1 MRRRVAVVAAG
12 AVRAARGL
20 WPDRNPLRRTL
31 DRVEAAIVAGL
42 AIAFLA
48 GAPVAAVTAAHL
60 AAALGARTAQAQ
72 RSWPPLPAGPLA
84 DVPGSGDGRAG
95 PVAAARW
102 AAPGGRAR
110 TGTVAAPPGTR
121 AGSTVLVWVDA
132 SGNLATAPPLRLA
145 QVNEQAVLA
154 AAATVVAMGYLLPC
168 AGLLAY
174 GLLGRRRLAAWG
186 AGRPAPAARGRRRA
200 PAPRGG

>member
-31 DRVEAAIVAGL
+31 DRVEAAILAGL

-60 AAALGARTAQAQ
+60 AAVLGARTAQAQ
-72 RSWPPLPAGPLA
+72 RSWHQMPAVLLA
-84 DVPGSGDGRAG
+84 DVPGSGYGRSG
-95 PVAAARW
+95 PAAPARGRGVARPGPGAPPRW
-102 AAPGGRAR
+102 AAPAGGAR
-110 TGTVAAPPGTR
+110 TGMVAAPPGAR
-121 AGSTVLVWVDA
+121 AGRTVLVWVDA
-132 SGNLATAPPLRLA
+132 FGNLPTAPPLRPA

-154 AAATVVAMGYLLPC
+154 AAAAVVVLGYLLPC
-168 AGLLAY
+168 
-174 GLLGRRRLAAWG
+174 
-186 AGRPAPAARGRRRA
+186 
-200 PAPRGG
+200 

>member
-1 MRRRVAVVAAG
+1 MRRRVAVVAAR
-12 AVRAARGL
+12 AVRAACGL

-72 RSWPPLPAGPLA
+72 RSWHQLPGVLLA
-84 DVPGSGDGRAG
+84 DVPGSGYGRSG
-95 PVAAARW
+95 PVAPARW
-102 AAPGGRAR
+102 AAPGWGAR
-110 TGTVAAPPGTR
+110 TGTVAAPPGAR

-132 SGNLATAPPLRLA
+132 SGHLATAPPLRLA

-154 AAATVVAMGYLLPC
+154 AAAAVVALGYLLSS

-174 GLLGRRRLAAWG
+174 GLLGRRRLAAWD
-186 AGRPAPAARGRRRA
+186 ADWRATEPRWTRRRWSS
-200 PAPRGG
+200 G

>member
-31 DRVEAAIVAGL
+31 DRVEAAILAGL

-60 AAALGARTAQAQ
+60 AAVLGARTAQAQ
-72 RSWPPLPAGPLA
+72 RSWHQMPAMLLA
-84 DVPGSGDGRAG
+84 DVPGSGYGRSG
-95 PVAAARW
+95 PVAPARW
-102 AAPGGRAR
+102 AAPAGGAR
-110 TGTVAAPPGTR
+110 TGMVAAPPGAQACGT
-121 AGSTVLVWVDA
+121 
-132 SGNLATAPPLRLA
+132 LAPGPPLRPA

-154 AAATVVAMGYLLPC
+154 AAAAVVVLGYLLPC
-168 AGLLAY
+168 AGLLAC
-174 GLLGRRRLAAWG
+174 GLLGRRRLAAWD
-186 AGRPAPAARGRRRA
+186 ADWRATEPQWTRRRWSS
-200 PAPRGG
+200 G

>member
-31 DRVEAAIVAGL
+31 DRVEAAILAGL

-60 AAALGARTAQAQ
+60 AAVLGTRTAHAQ
-72 RSWPPLPAGPLA
+72 RSWHQLPAVLLA
-84 DVPGSGDGRAG
+84 DVPDSGYGRSG
-95 PVAAARW
+95 PVAGARW
-102 AAPGGRAR
+102 AAPGGGAR
-110 TGTVAAPPGTR
+110 TGTVSASPGSR

-132 SGNLATAPPLRLA
+132 SGNLATAPPLRPA
-145 QVNEQAVLA
+145 QVNEQTVLA
-154 AAATVVAMGYLLPC
+154 AAAAVVALGYLLPC
-168 AGLLAY
+168 AGLLAC
-174 GLLGRRRLAAWG
+174 GLLGRRRLAAWD
-186 AGRPAPAARGRRRA
+186 ADWRATEPQWTRRRWSS
-200 PAPRGG
+200 G

>member
-1 MRRRVAVVAAG
+1 MRRRLAVGAAR
-12 AVRAARGL
+12 AVRAVHGV

-48 GAPVAAVTAAHL
+48 GAPAAAVTAGHL
-60 AAALGARTAQAQ
+60 ATTIGTRTAQAQ
-72 RSWPPLPAGPLA
+72 RSRHQLPAVLLA
-84 DVPGSGDGRAG
+84 DVPGSGYGGYG
-95 PVAAARW
+95 PVAQARW

-110 TGTVAAPPGTR
+110 TGTVSASPGAR

-132 SGNLATAPPLRLA
+132 SGHLAKAPPLRLA

-154 AAATVVAMGYLLPC
+154 AAAAAVALGYLLPC
-168 AGLLAY
+168 VGLLAC
-174 GLLGRRRLAAWG
+174 GMLARRRLTAWD
-186 AGRPAPAARGRRRA
+186 ADWRATEPRWTRRR
-200 PAPRGG
+200 